1 VDTTSDLVEANIPVV
16 AAAGP
21 DRFAQLVGRH
31 QRMVFSMALAHLRN
45 RAIAEEVAQEVFL
58 ELYRR
63 LSTLESDAHV
73 TNWLRRVTAHRL
85 IDQAR
90 EWKRKPQAPL
100 DSVGEPKAPLRTD
113 DLFLNDTLQQLV
125 ATLPEHSRMI
135 VILRYQEDLELA
147 EIAAVLDIPVGTVK
161 SRLQRA
167 LALLRDKLGR
177 RGVEMSL

>member
-1 VDTTSDLVEANIPVV
+1 MMEGLAEAHISVTTTAD
-16 AAAGP
+16 P

-31 QRMVFSMALAHLRN
+31 QAMVFSMALAHLRN
-45 RAIAEEVAQEVFL
+45 RAIAEYVAQEVFL

-63 LSTLESDAHV
+63 LGTLESEAHV

-90 EWKRKPQAPL
+90 EWKRKPQTSLELVA
-100 DSVGEPKAPLRTD
+100 EPVAGVRTG
-113 DLFLNDTLQQLV
+113 DLLLNETLQQLV
-125 ATLPEHSRMI
+125 GTLPEHARMI
-135 VILRYQEDLELA
+135 VILRFQEDLELA
-147 EIAAVLDIPVGTVK
+147 EIAEILDLPIGTVK

-167 LALLRDKLGR
+167 LVLLKDKLAR

>member
-1 VDTTSDLVEANIPVV
+1 MPS
-16 AAAGP
+16 P

-31 QRMVFSMALAHLRN
+31 QAMVFSMALAHLRN

-63 LSTLESDAHV
+63 LGTLESDAHV

-90 EWKRKPQAPL
+90 EWKRKPQAAL
-100 DSVGEPKAPLRTD
+100 ESVAEPAAPVKTN
-113 DLFLNDTLQQLV
+113 DLLLNDTLQQLV
-125 ATLPEHSRMI
+125 ATLPQHARMI
-135 VILRYQEDLELA
+135 VILRFQEDLELA
-147 EIAAVLDIPVGTVK
+147 EIAEVMDLPVGTVK

-167 LALLRDKLGR
+167 LALLRDKLER
-177 RGVEMSL
+177 RGVEVTL

>member
-1 VDTTSDLVEANIPVV
+1 MMESLVETHIPV
-16 AAAGP
+16 ATMAGP

-31 QRMVFSMALAHLRN
+31 QAMVFSMALAHLRN
-45 RAIAEEVAQEVFL
+45 RAIAEDVAQEVFL

-63 LSTLESDAHV
+63 LATLESDAHV
-73 TNWLRRVTAHRL
+73 TNWLRKVTAHRL

-90 EWKRKPQAPL
+90 EWKRKPQTPL
-100 DSVGEPKAPLRTD
+100 ELVAEPVAPLRTG
-113 DLFLNDTLQQLV
+113 DLLLNDTLQHLV

-135 VILRYQEDLELA
+135 VILRFQEDLEMGEIA
-147 EIAAVLDIPVGTVK
+147 EILDLPVGTVK

-167 LALLRDKLGR
+167 LVLLKDKLAR